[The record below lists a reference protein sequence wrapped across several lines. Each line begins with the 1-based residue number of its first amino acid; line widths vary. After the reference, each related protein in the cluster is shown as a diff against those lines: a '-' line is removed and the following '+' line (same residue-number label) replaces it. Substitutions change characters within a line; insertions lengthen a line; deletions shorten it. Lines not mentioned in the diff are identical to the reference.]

1 MQRRSAFEIHTLLKI
16 VPELRGSLFWM
27 LAASP
32 VKDPTVM
39 AAWAAGVECFLT
51 KPFNI
56 DEIERFGALILA
68 KLNQSGSAP

>member
-1 MQRRSAFEIHTLLKI
+1 M
-16 VPELRGSLFWM
+16 PELRGSLFWM

-32 VKDPTVM
+32 VKDQTVM
-39 AAWAAGVECFLT
+39 AAWAAGVEWFLT

-56 DEIERFGALILA
+56 DEIELFGTRILA